1 MKAARSNTEK
11 FNEASTKIKLRRPTI
26 LFVLTAIAASTIS
39 APIGYGIETAP
50 YTKPSSKN
58 DLQKLIGT
66 FPKTL
71 ETQRERA
78 DASDLYRA
86 PGEPIINEWF
96 KVDGVVRGFLS
107 ISSFSRFGL
116 NPSFLATK
124 QLSKPDDL
132 SNIGSYLANLPP
144 CFESAQTDCIYDFS
158 LVNENGSISKAEPY
172 SALPQVTNYPHV
184 IGTNSYYGNDLRPD
198 TFKGNKSLNLPSGG
212 DLWVW
217 NVPSLKPGKISLY
230 SASVSLMGGRNSFST
245 TQFANPETRLQI
257 SPVEVD
263 LPICRLPR
271 DRDGCAWRDYE
282 TGLDGGIFDSD
293 EISIK
298 RSANDFTGKYR
309 LGFKLSVPWTSWLI
323 STVSG
328 VDIQATRQ
336 GTNYVYEVSGSPSS
350 IPTIRRFIPI
360 NESYWATF
368 GKFIGS
374 NQCPTRETDCYPI
387 ISLGK
392 YNINNLSFQ
401 TLEAAEGL
409 IGAKASYM
417 TKTWAIMSSSLV
429 SNANPK
435 DKKTELQICS
445 EQYATDRPAGIT
457 GSNATIFE
465 HSPPTWDK
473 DSRSFT
479 YQVGSFKETPDG
491 SRFLGD
497 YSLLVSTDVAQ
508 CLWGVGVGS
517 ANAALQ
523 VLSST
528 GDKQVATTLVTS
540 DSQWFRFRAS
550 GFHFSSPKIVASIAK
565 ASPSISPSTMPTV
578 AASTPSAKPT
588 LPVILVSKK
597 ATITCIKGKVTKKV
611 TAIKPKCPAGYKKK

>member
-1 MKAARSNTEK
+1 MYS
-11 FNEASTKIKLRRPTI
+11 KLFSPRGRAKSLKLPSLLV
-26 LFVLTAIAASTIS
+26 LFAIATSNIS
-39 APIGYGIETAP
+39 APSGYGVESPP
-50 YTKPSSKN
+50 YENPGTKNNLTS
-58 DLQKLIGT
+58 LIGT

-78 DASDLYRA
+78 DARDLYRA
-86 PGEPIINEWF
+86 PGQPIVNDWRQ
-96 KVDGVVRGFLS
+96 VDGVRQGFLS
-107 ISSFSRFGL
+107 ISSFSRFAL
-116 NPSFLATK
+116 MPSFLGAK
-124 QLSKPDDL
+124 QPSKPDDL
-132 SNIGSYLANLPP
+132 SNVYSYFANLPP
-144 CFESAQTDCIYDFS
+144 CFEVTQTDCIYDFS
-158 LVNENGSISKAEPY
+158 LVNEDRSISKAEPY
-172 SALPQVTNYPHV
+172 SKLPRVNYYPNV
-184 IGTNSYYGNDLRPD
+184 LYIDSLYGAGDLPFN
-198 TFKGNKSLNLPSGG
+198 TFRGNKSFNLPSGG

-230 SASVSLMGGRNSFST
+230 SASVSLMGDRNPLST
-245 TQFANPETRLQI
+245 TQFSNPQTKLQI
-257 SPVEVD
+257 LPVEVD

-336 GTNYVYEVSGSPSS
+336 GANYVYEVSGNPST
-350 IPTIRRFIPI
+350 IPTIRRLIPI

-368 GKFIGS
+368 SDLLNTNFYN
-374 NQCPTRETDCYPI
+374 NQCPFRATDCSPI
-387 ISLGK
+387 ISVGSF
-392 YNINNLSFQ
+392 NINDQSFQ
-401 TLEAAEGL
+401 TLEAAEIL
-409 IGAKASYM
+409 IGAKASYV
-417 TKTWAIMSSSLV
+417 TKTWAIMSSSLA
-429 SNANPK
+429 SYNNSK
-435 DKKTELQICS
+435 DVKSELQICS
-445 EQYATDRPAGIT
+445 EKYATDRPAGIT

-473 DSRSFT
+473 DSRTFT

-491 SRFLGD
+491 SKFLGD

-517 ANAALQ
+517 AKAALQ

-565 ASPSISPSTMPTV
+565 AIPSISPSTMPTV

-588 LPVILVSKK
+588 MPASVVSKK
-597 ATITCIKGKVTKKV
+597 TTITCIKGKVIKKV
-611 TAIKPKCPAGYKKK
+611 TTVSPKCPAGYKKR